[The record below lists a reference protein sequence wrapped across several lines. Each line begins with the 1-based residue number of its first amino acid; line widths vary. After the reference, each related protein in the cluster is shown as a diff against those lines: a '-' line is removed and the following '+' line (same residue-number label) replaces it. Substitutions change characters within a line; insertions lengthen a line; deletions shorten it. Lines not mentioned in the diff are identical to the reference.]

1 MTKLRTIQVS
11 NETFE
16 MLLQKKK
23 MYEANIKKSVS
34 WSEFLQRLMECYDKV
49 QNASAQILT
58 PP

>member
-23 MYEANIKKSVS
+23 MYEANIKKSIS
-34 WSEFLQRLMECYDKV
+34 WSDFLQRLMECCDKV
-49 QNASAQILT
+49 QN
-58 PP
+58 